1 VFAFTA
7 QSALTELAF
16 VGGVAMGAV
25 LDSLGPGSDVVT
37 LVAGHTIL
45 ALLFGAGAAFHIT
58 WMRTDAGSLA
68 DPGRLAAVWRLERY
82 VLALTGLGFAAGG
95 VVALISITVRAAA
108 GRVAIGTGTDPLA
121 AELASAVPYVVV
133 GTLVWSLS
141 WAQVIRRTAAD
152 PVVEAASA
160 VRRISLLAVLALS
173 VVAGVIALAI
183 VLYHLFVSLLDGN
196 LSGSAVAQMGVPLG
210 VVVVAVVAG
219 VYHGALLRHDV
230 ALVPRQAAPEP
241 PAPAAAPAQP
251 ETPSTAIPD
260 PAASAE
266 AAATEGGPV
275 MPEGVSLTLRGPD
288 GADLDAA
295 LEAARS
301 SLPEGYRL
309 ERD

>member
-1 VFAFTA
+1 
-7 QSALTELAF
+7 
-16 VGGVAMGAV
+16 
-25 LDSLGPGSDVVT
+25 
-37 LVAGHTIL
+37 
-45 ALLFGAGAAFHIT
+45 
-58 WMRTDAGSLA
+58 MRTDAHVLA
-68 DPGRLAAVWRLERY
+68 DPGRRDAVWRLERY

-95 VVALISITVRAAA
+95 VVTLISIIVRATA
-108 GRVAIGTGTDPLA
+108 GRVAIGTGTDPLV

-160 VRRISLLAVLALS
+160 VRRISLLGVLALS

-210 VVVVAVVAG
+210 VVIVAVVAG
-219 VYHGALLRHDV
+219 IYHGALLRRDV

-241 PAPAAAPAQP
+241 PAATEPPEPPAAL
-251 ETPSTAIPD
+251 ETPPVAGSE
-260 PAASAE
+260 AAESAE
-266 AAATEGGPV
+266 AGEAEEGPA
-275 MPEGVSLTLRGPD
+275 MPEGVSLTLLGPD